1 MIWKFTIFL
10 SLGMLMFF
18 STMALT
24 WESFNAA
31 DPLSQGDFNI
41 TSASCKPN
49 GSIILKNANTT
60 GFVFSWEDSSGNA
73 LGSSGQIEDLSP
85 GNYKLTYTL
94 DGSSPYTLNF
104 SVLKILPSA
113 TTQNN
118 LIIACDETTLRV
130 RADRFSS
137 STIVNFKWE
146 NESGEIIGSNE
157 FINLLAGQYYLTLT
171 DANGCSSNRASIR
184 VKAASSRPL
193 IDQSRAIITSSGCSS
208 SDGSITGLTV
218 SSSDG
223 GRFTYSWRNFAG
235 DQVGDRLNLT
245 GVPAGKY
252 RLTARLTAGLCER
265 ISEEIVVNHRN
276 PLISSTSSVV
286 SKSADCELLNGG
298 ITGVQT
304 NATAF
309 RWIDVDKK
317 TVAITLDMVNVKEGY
332 YELILSND
340 FGCQETLGPFHV
352 KAGNPPIIM
361 QSMPVIKNDSCNLGI
376 GSILGASVVASGIRY
391 SWADASGREISTD
404 PDLRNVKAGDYL
416 LTIRNSS
423 CSQLYPYTIQNVEIQ
438 LPAPVLENKFVCSA
452 ADILISFG
460 ETVPLYRIYYEN
472 GNLLQESRNRNF
484 ILNVKDNVT
493 YYGALGKGACESV
506 RTAFKVIIG
515 EASIKIPSSFSPN
528 NDGTNDAWILRGI
541 EVYNTADVK
550 IYNRY
555 GIVVYHSSNPAN
567 VFDGKRDGNDLPSG
581 VYYYIIKLTNECN
594 PLTGSVTILR

>member
-1 MIWKFTIFL
+1 M
-10 SLGMLMFF
+10 S
-18 STMALT
+18 LT
-24 WESFNAA
+24 WGSFNAA
-31 DPLSQGDFNI
+31 DPLSQADFNI
-41 TSASCKPN
+41 TSASCKSN
-49 GSIILKNANTT
+49 GSIIPKNANTT
-60 GFVFSWEDSSGNA
+60 RFVFSWEDSSGNL
-73 LGSSGQIEDLSP
+73 LGSSNQILSLSP
-85 GNYKLTYTL
+85 GNYKLNYTL
-94 DGSSPYTLNF
+94 DGSSTYTINF
-104 SVLKILPSA
+104 SVPEVLPNA

-118 LIIACDETTLRV
+118 LIIACDENSLRV

-146 NESGEIIGSNE
+146 DESGVIIGTNE
-157 FINLLAGQYYLTLT
+157 FINLTAGQYYLTLT
-171 DANGCSSNRASIR
+171 DEYGCSSNRASIR
-184 VKAASSRPL
+184 IKVASERPL
-193 IDQSRAIITSSGCSS
+193 IDQSRAVITSSRCLSP
-208 SDGSITGLTV
+208 DGSITGLIV
-218 SSSDG
+218 SSSDEG
-223 GRFTYSWRNFAG
+223 PYTYIWRNSAG
-235 DQVGDRLNLT
+235 DQVGDRLDLV
-245 GVPAGKY
+245 GVQAGKY

-265 ISEEIVVNHRN
+265 ISEEIVVNQRN

-304 NATAF
+304 NATSF
-309 RWIDVDKK
+309 RWIGVDKK

-332 YELILSND
+332 YELILSNE

-352 KAGNPPIIM
+352 KAGNPPITM

-376 GSILGASVVASGIRY
+376 GSILGANVVASGIRY

-423 CSQLYPYTIQNVEIQ
+423 CSQSYPYTIQNIEIQ

-452 ADILISFG
+452 AEILISFA
-460 ETVPLYRIYYEN
+460 ETAPLYRIYYEN

-484 ILNVKDNVT
+484 IINVKDNVT
-493 YYGALGKGACESV
+493 YYGAIGNGACESV

-528 NDGTNDAWILRGI
+528 NDGTNDTWILKGI

-555 GIVVYHSSNPAN
+555 GVLVYHSCNPAN